1 MASEAN
7 VTVTDANFAEITGA
21 GDTPVLVDFWAS
33 WCGPC
38 KMLAPVLDDVAGEL
52 GGKLTIGKLN
62 VDENPATS
70 QKYGVMSIPTLLVF
84 KNGEVV
90 KTLVGYQNK
99 AQLMDKLADV
109 L

>member
-1 MASEAN
+1 MASDAII
-7 VTVTDANFAEITGA
+7 TVTDANFQETVSNSE
-21 GDTPVLVDFWAS
+21 TPILVDFWAA

-38 KMLAPVLDDVAGEL
+38 KMIAPVLEDVSGEL
-52 GGKLTIGKLN
+52 AGKLTIAKLN

-84 KNGEVV
+84 KNGEVA
-90 KTLVGYQNK
+90 KTLVGYMSK
-99 AQLMDKLADV
+99 KDMLDKLADV

>member
-1 MASEAN
+1 MASEAI
-7 VTVTDANFAEITGA
+7 VTVTDSNFAEITGA
-21 GDTPVLVDFWAS
+21 GDSPVLVDFWAT

-38 KMLAPVLDDVAGEL
+38 KMLAPVLDDVAAEL
-52 GGKLTIGKLN
+52 GDKLKIGKLN

>member
-1 MASEAN
+1 MAHESI
-7 VTVTDANFAEITGA
+7 VTVTDANFQ
-21 GDTPVLVDFWAS
+21 DTISTSDKPVLVDFWAA

-38 KMLAPVLDDVAGEL
+38 KMLAPVLDDVAAETSE
-52 GGKLTIGKLN
+52 KLTIGKLN

-90 KTLVGYQNK
+90 KTLVGYMSK
-99 AQLMDKLADV
+99 KDMLDKLADV

>member
-1 MASEAN
+1 MASDLIQ
-7 VTVTDANFAEITGA
+7 TVTDANFNEAIQ
-21 GDTPVLVDFWAS
+21 GDKPVLVDFWAA

-38 KMLAPVLDDVAGEL
+38 KMLAPVLDDLAGEVSD
-52 GGKLTIGKLN
+52 KLTIGKLN

-70 QKYGVMSIPTLLVF
+70 QKFGVMSIPTLLVF

-99 AQLMDKLADV
+99 AQLLDKLADV

>member
-1 MASEAN
+1 MASDAIL
-7 VTVTDANFAEITGA
+7 TVTDANFAEVTA
-21 GDTPVLVDFWAS
+21 NTDTPVLVDFWAA

-38 KMLAPVLDDVAGEL
+38 KMLAPVLDDVASEL
-52 GGKLTIGKLN
+52 QGKLTIGKLN

-90 KTLVGYQNK
+90 KTLVGYMSK
-99 AQLMDKLADV
+99 KDMIEKLEDV
-109 L
+109 I